1 MLTLLQGYLLGAAL
15 VACGLLWV
23 MVRHLDKHDW
33 QWDKGDIWFHFV
45 FMVLFWPLMLF
56 GWVKQGRPNWA
67 DWLKPTANR
76 ADYYREIERAYRE
89 LKTCGAYVRYK
100 PKPEGICDS
109 SYGEFIF
116 PSALLEKQL
125 IERLRQSP
133 HLQGN
138 DEGKILAW
146 VQSRD
151 ESQQEPV
158 DVPPMWLRF
167 SYLADDLIAHN
178 IGLVRCSVCH
188 DEIETG
194 QLQEKSVNLC
204 GRVERKY
211 LCPNGHALLAFELM
225 RFTYSSR

>member
-1 MLTLLQGYLLGAAL
+1 
-15 VACGLLWV
+15 
-23 MVRHLDKHDW
+23 
-33 QWDKGDIWFHFV
+33 
-45 FMVLFWPLMLF
+45 
-56 GWVKQGRPNWA
+56 
-67 DWLKPTANR
+67 
-76 ADYYREIERAYRE
+76 
-89 LKTCGAYVRYK
+89 
-100 PKPEGICDS
+100 
-109 SYGEFIF
+109 YGEFIF

-211 LCPNGHALLAFELM
+211 LCPNGHA
-225 RFTYSSR
+225 

>member
-1 MLTLLQGYLLGAAL
+1 MLVLLQGYVVGAAL

-33 QWDKGDIWFHFV
+33 QWDKGDIWFNFA
-45 FMVLFWPLMLF
+45 FMVLLWPLMLF
-56 GWVKQGRPNWA
+56 GWVKQGRPHWA
-67 DWLKPTANR
+67 DWLKPKANR

-89 LKTCGAYVRYK
+89 LRTCGAYVSYK
-100 PKPEGICDS
+100 PASEGS
-109 SYGEFIF
+109 ENESYGAFIF

-125 IERLRQSP
+125 IERLGQSP

-151 ESQQEPV
+151 ESLQEPV
-158 DVPPMWLRF
+158 NMPPMWSRF
-167 SYLADDLIAHN
+167 SYLADDLIANN
-178 IGLVRCSVCH
+178 IGLVCCSVCH
-188 DEIETG
+188 QEMEMS

-204 GRVERKY
+204 GHVERQY
-211 LCPNGHALLAFELM
+211 LCPNGHVQLTFESM
-225 RFTYSSR
+225 RLIY